1 MNCAMISGGYLLQSM
16 GLHGFEDIQC
26 IAMQTTRNSLAG
38 RCLVRQTGIK
48 LSEEKTSPHAVN

>member
-16 GLHGFEDIQC
+16 GLHGVEDIQC

-48 LSEEKTSPHAVN
+48 LGEEKTSPDSVN